1 MTEDKSYQNPKIKKE
16 NGKAIIE
23 AEIPT
28 EVIEKHKKKVI
39 KESQKDMEKPGFRK
53 GNVPLDMVEQELG
66 MEETFH
72 KAANSS
78 LNEAYSQIIKD
89 HNLQVMSAPKVSVT
103 KLAPGNPLNF
113 KIEVATIP
121 EFELPEYKK
130 IAGEITKETNDEK
143 IEVTEE
149 EEKQVINQILKM
161 YTQAKNK
168 GGAAE
173 TFQVARGHSGNNKS
187 GIVDKDGKPLK
198 SEEQKEKTGEVETE
212 APKLTDEFVRALG
225 KFENVEDFRN
235 KIRENLKQEKEMA
248 KIRESREKIAKK
260 LIEKTNL
267 EIPEITIESE
277 LQLTKNKLEQDLEQ
291 QKLSMEEY
299 MKKVGT
305 TEEKFFKEQR
315 NYIEQQLKS
324 KIILE
329 KIAEKENIEPDENQ
343 VEAQALML
351 KQRYPKTEEAVLKDY
366 VRMMM
371 KNEKVFEILEGGDT
385 NDSEK

>member
-1 MTEDKSYQNPKIKKE
+1 MTENKSYQNPKIKKE

-89 HNLQVMSAPKVSVT
+89 HNLQVMSAPRVSVA

-143 IEVTEE
+143 IEITEE
-149 EEKQVINQILKM
+149 EEKQVTNQILKM
-161 YTQAKNK
+161 YTQAKK
-168 GGAAE
+168 KDE
-173 TFQVARGHSGNNKS
+173 GNNKS

-198 SEEQKEKTGEVETE
+198 SEEQKEKPGKVETE
-212 APKLTDEFVRALG
+212 TPKLTDEFVRALG

-277 LQLTKNKLEQDLEQ
+277 LQLTRNKLEHDLEQ
-291 QKLSMEEY
+291 QKISIEEY

-305 TEEKFFKEQR
+305 TEEKFFKEQHS
-315 NYIEQQLKS
+315 YIEQQLKS

-343 VEAQALML
+343 VETQTLML

-371 KNEKVFEILEGGDT
+371 KNEKVFEILE
-385 NDSEK
+385 NSNS

>member
-16 NGKAIIE
+16 NGKAIID

-53 GNVPLDMVEQELG
+53 GNVPLDMVEQELDT
-66 MEETFH
+66 EETFH

-89 HNLQVMSAPKVSVT
+89 HNLQVMSAPRVSVT

-143 IEVTEE
+143 IEVAEE
-149 EEKQVINQILKM
+149 EEKQVMNQILKM

-168 GGAAE
+168 EEG
-173 TFQVARGHSGNNKS
+173 NKS

-198 SEEQKEKTGEVETE
+198 SEEQKEKPGKVETE
-212 APKLTDEFVRALG
+212 TPKLTDEFVRTLG

-277 LQLTKNKLEQDLEQ
+277 LQLIKNKLEQDLEQ

-299 MKKVGT
+299 MKKAGT
-305 TEEKFFKEQR
+305 TEEKFFEEQG

-343 VEAQALML
+343 VETQTLML

-371 KNEKVFEILEGGDT
+371 KNEKVFEILET
-385 NDSEK
+385 